1 MNDRNNV
8 RIKNFYY
15 DVVLNYDL
23 KKNEF
28 NHLIYILIGNHSRYV
43 NEFYPLVPELPTSVS
58 CEKQLLPLLAVQITV
73 FPNSGISIGLAYH
86 HVAADGRTFNNF
98 MKTWASFCSHGD
110 SFFSIKSSPSFDR
123 TVIVD
128 SHGLEGIFLKE
139 WWKRKSSKDIVAGN
153 GAADASLSDMV
164 RATFVVGSTDM
175 ERIKTWIIA
184 ECKKDNVPLPIHL
197 SAYVLTC
204 AFIWVCLIKTEE
216 RKIEKC
222 YDQDP
227 NYFGFIA
234 GGITRLDFPVPASYF
249 GNCVGFG
256 RAMATRKELMG
267 EDGIVVAAKAI
278 GSTVKRLDKAIFEG
292 AEKWISDWEVLFG
305 SELHVMVAGSPK
317 LDLYETD
324 FGWGRAKKIEE
335 ISIDCTRAI
344 SLTESRDVEGGIE
357 VGLAQPKTKMHAFSS
372 LFNEGLKALL

>member
-1 MNDRNNV
+1 M
-8 RIKNFYY
+8 
-15 DVVLNYDL
+15 LNYNLFL
-23 KKNEF
+23 KNNEL
-28 NHLIYILIGNHSRYV
+28 NHLIYILTGNRPRYV

-58 CEKQLLPLLAVQITV
+58 CEEQLLPMLAVQITV
-73 FPNSGISIGLAYH
+73 FPNSGICIGLAYH

-110 SFFSIKSSPSFDR
+110 SFSIKSLPSFDR
-123 TVIVD
+123 KVIVD

-139 WWKRKSSKDIVAGN
+139 WWKRKSSEHIVAGN
-153 GAADASLSDMV
+153 GAANNASLSDMV

-175 ERIKTWIIA
+175 ERIKKWIIA

-204 AFIWVCLIKTEE
+204 AFIWVCLIKTQE

-227 NYFGFIA
+227 NYLGFIA

-256 RAMATRKELMG
+256 RAMAMRKELMG
-267 EDGIVVAAKAI
+267 EDGVVVAAKAI

-292 AEKWISDWEVLFG
+292 AEKWISDWVVLFG

-335 ISIDCTRAI
+335 ISIDCMRAI

-357 VGLAQPKTKMHAFSS
+357 VGLALPKTKMDAFSS
-372 LFNEGLKALL
+372 LFNGGLKALL

>member
-1 MNDRNNV
+1 M
-8 RIKNFYY
+8 
-15 DVVLNYDL
+15 
-23 KKNEF
+23 
-28 NHLIYILIGNHSRYV
+28 
-43 NEFYPLVPELPTSVS
+43 PELPTSVS

-73 FPNSGISIGLAYH
+73 FPSSGICIGLAYQ

-98 MKTWASFCSHGD
+98 MKTWASFCGFGD
-110 SFFSIKSSPSFDR
+110 SFSIKSLPCFDR
-123 TVIVD
+123 RVILD
-128 SHGLEGIFLKE
+128 SHGLEGVFLKE
-139 WWKRKSSKDIVAGN
+139 WRKPRSSKDTVAGN
-153 GAADASLSDMV
+153 EANASLSDMV

-184 ECKKDNVPLPIHL
+184 QCKKNNVPLPIHL

-204 AFIWVCLIKTEE
+204 AFIWVCLIKTQE
-216 RKIEKC
+216 RTIEKC
-222 YDQDP
+222 YGDRDP

-234 GGITRLDFPVPASYF
+234 GGITRLDFPVPATYF

-256 RAMATRKELMG
+256 RAMAMRNELMG
-267 EDGIVVAAKAI
+267 EDGVVVAAKAI

-305 SELHVMVAGSPK
+305 SELHVMVSGSPK

-335 ISIDCTRAI
+335 ISIDCMRAI

-357 VGLAQPKTKMHAFSS
+357 VGLALPKTKMDAFSS
-372 LFNEGLKALL
+372 FFYQGLKALP